1 MDDIPLPLPFLLDG
15 GMETALQAKH
25 IPEGVCPAQ
34 WMLAHADSMQQC
46 LAALAD
52 AGADGLCAPTG
63 GANRAVLASFGLE
76 GQADDYNSQLTQLTR
91 QAAPGKP
98 ILGVLAATGL
108 ETPPQGD
115 SDIETL
121 VAVYAQQVSSLAK
134 AGADWFLADSM
145 TNVAEARAAILA
157 VRETVRRPVF
167 VTFACDGDG
176 RTETGGD
183 ILAALIICQGMGAAG
198 FGIGRFSGDLSA
210 LLEQIQRL
218 SLHAQIP
225 LMVLPS
231 AQPGSSP
238 WKPEAIAAA
247 APVFAQ
253 AGVRIWGGCA
263 SVPHLAALRAAVDAI
278 DFSRLDQAAEL
289 EASVQPWDS
298 DLPCASEREAQFIS
312 PLIDVGEEV
321 VCSPHF
327 VEDLLAAEEAPTGAC
342 KIVLDDQDDV
352 DIFAENQYMIEE
364 ALCLSSDSP
373 VLLERA
379 LRLYNGRA
387 FYDGTGDL
395 EPEVLLPLVEKYGLI
410 VL

>member
-1 MDDIPLPLPFLLDG
+1 MDDIPLPLPFFLDG
-15 GMETALQAKH
+15 GMEPALLAKK
-25 IPEGVCPAQ
+25 IPRNTCPAQ
-34 WMLAHADSMQQC
+34 WVLAHSDELRQWLENLSA
-46 LAALAD
+46 

-63 GANRAVLASFGLE
+63 SANRAALQPFGLE
-76 GQADDYNSQLTQLTR
+76 DQVDTYNRRLTELAR

-98 ILGVLAATGL
+98 IVGVLAATGL

-121 VAVYAQQVSSLAK
+121 VNIYAEQVNSLK
-134 AGADWFLADSM
+134 NAGVDLFLADCM

-157 VRETVRRPVF
+157 VREHSSLPILVSF
-167 VTFACDGDG
+167 SCDDDG

-198 FGIGRFSGDLSA
+198 FGIGQFSGSLSA

-218 SLHAQIP
+218 SSHAQIP
-225 LMVLPS
+225 LMVFPS
-231 AQPGSSP
+231 PGPSSDL
-238 WKPEAIAAA
+238 WKPETIAAA
-247 APVFAQ
+247 VPVFAQ
-253 AGVRIWGGCA
+253 AGVRICSGCG
-263 SVPHLAALRAAVDAI
+263 SVSHLAALRAAVDAM
-278 DFSRLDQAAEL
+278 DFSRLDQME
-289 EASVQPWDS
+289 EEEDISRSDS
-298 DLPCASEREAQFIS
+298 LPCASEREAQFIS
-312 PLIDVGEEV
+312 PLIDVGEEI

-327 VEDLLAAEEAPTGAC
+327 VENLLAAEDAPTGAC
-342 KIVLDDQDDV
+342 KIVLDSEDEL
-352 DIFAENQYMIEE
+352 DIFAENQYMIED

-373 VLLERA
+373 ALLERA

-395 EPEVLLPLVEKYGLI
+395 PPEVLLPLVEKYGLV